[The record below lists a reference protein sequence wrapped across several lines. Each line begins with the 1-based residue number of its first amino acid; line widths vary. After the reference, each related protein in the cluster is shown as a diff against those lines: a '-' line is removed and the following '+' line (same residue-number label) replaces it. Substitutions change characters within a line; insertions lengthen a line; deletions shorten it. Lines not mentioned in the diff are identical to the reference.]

1 MQEKIHEP
9 EGNLL
14 SAHKQVWLMSV
25 GGLAI
30 ISILSFVPYSI
41 SLSSRAGQSATAVAV
56 DAAPAIADVPAPP
69 SARVPEFDVA
79 TWYATHG
86 EEPEPHGVL
95 IESLDGARVYASHN
109 ADTGFNPASLIKLAT
124 SLVAL
129 RQLGAE
135 HRFETR
141 VYIKGTIESTGTLRG
156 KIHVAGDDPTF
167 GDVAASMIARELRAR
182 GINKITD
189 GIVVTPRFCFNFSD
203 VPEESGMRL
212 ARVMRFAGTET
223 RIEVDAGTPAG
234 TPAFVFRS
242 YPLRDLLL
250 YMNAHSSNF
259 VAERLGDLV
268 GGPEGVGRFL
278 IDELK
283 LAPEQ
288 VRLATASGRQSNS
301 MTPRGLLSVIR
312 ALHTEAQQH
321 GLKLEDIM
329 PIVSGD
335 YGTLRGRWRD
345 TPLNGAAVGKTGT
358 LPIEYDGGMA
368 SLGGVVF
375 TKDAGAV
382 VFVVLDRGGNIWENR
397 QLEDQL
403 LTEVLTTLD
412 SPVPLPIE
420 TPRQILPPSSLQIEP
435 ETVGSGRK
443 AEGSPQKAE
452 SRKQKAESGGQKAE
466 GNKSQKAAKQE
477 AVESKQKAK
486 GSKGKVEGG
495 KQKAEGGRK
504 KISN

>member
-1 MQEKIHEP
+1 M
-9 EGNLL
+9 

-25 GGLAI
+25 GGLALV
-30 ISILSFVPYSI
+30 SILSFVPYSI
-41 SLSSRAGQSATAVAV
+41 SLSSRAGQPATAVV
-56 DAAPAIADVPAPP
+56 TTEAAPAIADVPAPP
-69 SARVPEFDVA
+69 SARVAEFDVA
-79 TWYATHG
+79 TWYATRG

-129 RQLGAE
+129 RRLGTE

-141 VYIKGTIESTGTLRG
+141 VFINGTIESTGTLRG

-223 RIEVDAGTPAG
+223 RIEVDAVTPTG
-234 TPAFVFRS
+234 TPAFVFLS

-283 LAPEQ
+283 LEPEQ

-312 ALHTEAQQH
+312 ALHTEAQRH

-345 TPLNGAAVGKTGT
+345 TPLGGAAVGKTGT

-397 QLEDQL
+397 QLEDEL
-403 LTEVLTTLD
+403 LSEVLTTLD
-412 SPVPLPIE
+412 SPVPLAIE
-420 TPRQILPPSSLQIEP
+420 TPRQILPPSSLQIAP
-435 ETVGSGRK
+435 ETVDSEKKGEGRRQKAEDSKAEVSGRK
-443 AEGSPQKAE
+443 AEGSGQKAAGSQSEKAAKRAAGE
-452 SRKQKAESGGQKAE
+452 SRQKAE
-466 GNKSQKAAKQE
+466 GNKQKAAGSKQQ
-477 AVESKQKAK
+477 AAKQKAA
-486 GSKGKVEGG
+486 SS
-495 KQKAEGGRK
+495 QKK
-504 KISN
+504 SSN

>member
-1 MQEKIHEP
+1 M
-9 EGNLL
+9 
-14 SAHKQVWLMSV
+14 SAHKQVILISAV
-25 GGLAI
+25 GLAVI
-30 ISILSFVPYSI
+30 TVLSFVPYSI
-41 SLSSRAGQSATAVAV
+41 SSFSRAGQSATAVV
-56 DAAPAIADVPAPP
+56 TTEAAPAIADVPAPP

-79 TWYATHG
+79 TWYATRG

-95 IESLDGARVYASHN
+95 IETLDGARVYASHN
-109 ADTGFNPASLIKLAT
+109 ADTGFNPATLIKLAT

-141 VYIKGTIESTGTLRG
+141 VFIKGTIESTGTLRG

-203 VPEESGMRL
+203 IPEESGTRL

-223 RIEVDAGTPAG
+223 RIEVDAATPTG
-234 TPAFVFRS
+234 TPAFAFRS

-259 VAERLGDLV
+259 VAERLGALV
-268 GGPEGVGRFL
+268 GGTEGIGRFL

-283 LAPEQ
+283 LPPEQ
-288 VRLATASGRQSNS
+288 VRLATTSGRQSNL

-312 ALHTEAQQH
+312 ALHSEAQRH
-321 GLKLEDIM
+321 ELKLEDIM
-329 PIVSGD
+329 PIISSD
-335 YGTLRGRWRD
+335 YGTLRGRLRD
-345 TPLNGAAVGKTGT
+345 TPLGGAAIGKTGT

-375 TKDAGAV
+375 TKNAGVV
-382 VFVVLDRGGNIWENR
+382 VFVILDRGGNIWENR

-412 SPVPLPIE
+412 SPVPFPIE
-420 TPRQILPPSSLQIEP
+420 MPRQILPPSSLQIEP
-435 ETVGSGRK
+435 ETISSGRK
-443 AEGSPQKAE
+443 AEGSRQMAEGSEGSKAGG
-452 SRKQKAESGGQKAE
+452 SKQKAEGSQKQKAE
-466 GNKSQKAAKQE
+466 KQE
-477 AVESKQKAK
+477 VVKQKAVESRQ
-486 GSKGKVEGG
+486 KVEGR